1 MRERRERERG
11 VDERERGA
19 GVQEDWQ
26 GQEKG
31 TGRHVS
37 KRDSE

>member
-26 GQEKG
+26 ACKQE
-31 TGRHVS
+31 RQ
-37 KRDSE
+37 